1 MNPGP
6 WRWETLH
13 PLVVHFPVALLLV
26 APWLTLPAFCLRPRR
41 ARPYLLAALALLA
54 VATLAAGLAAATGA
68 AAAATVLLPAG
79 GEELLARHTSLGRL
93 VPAGA
98 GALTAGLIALL
109 VRFGRRPVPRPAWR
123 RTALA
128 AWLVLALAVAIL
140 VTATGGA
147 GGRLVHELGV
157 RAAAGG

>member
-1 MNPGP
+1 RP
-6 WRWETLH
+6 
-13 PLVVHFPVALLLV
+13 
-26 APWLTLPAFCLRPRR
+26 RPRR
-41 ARPYLLAALALLA
+41 ARPSLLAAPAPPA
-54 VATLAAGLAAATGA
+54 GAPLAAGPAAAPGA
-68 AAAATVLLPAG
+68 AAAPTALLPG
-79 GEELLARHTSLGRL
+79 GGAELRPRHTALGRL

-98 GALTAGLIALL
+98 GVLTVGLIALL

-140 VTATGGA
+140 VAATGGA